1 MKNGWFY
8 RIEEIRP
15 CVDFLRSQGI
25 PPQEIRHVGTSG
37 SGNFKYVNQSGRCE
51 VLPMPKLLAKQLA
64 GAPRSNSHGKKPIFD
79 ILGIASTEACVK
91 RCRTELERIMGQYF
105 PDGTASMVWLNGI
118 ECSVCWQGASM
129 KVSFLSV
136 PVPIDKTDPSFEDSA
151 KQFLE
156 AEMPNVVKALK
167 KGAVTAAQKTKRQ
180 EFVQSVL
187 SNARGEMLSRLP
199 DGSSVHEQVL
209 SQKAINVQFVVTIE
223 TSYGKI
229 KHKKDIC
236 LAKRVEIE
244 WDTKIDENGAPT
256 IHIKNRKEA
265 HAKMQTA
272 ILEMVLSGEE
282 RLEVPLDE
290 FSQTI
295 QGRCRWF
302 DEKAQPLPTWF
313 AKKPS
318 ISKVI
323 YAFDFSTQQA
333 HFSTPYF
340 TFFKDDGSCEGRIDK
355 NSYSDLASALMKD
368 GAMQARLLYAKRR
381 LKEEGIQIYREA
393 GGGAGVG
400 DSKFR
405 ATISGVSCQGH
416 SFTYAGDLTEWE
428 HNFDAMLSSLKEDA
442 QHKKEELR
450 DSFRGF
456 YGNALAIAIL
466 KLVFYNSY
474 ITESAV
480 AENLRG
486 VKVALKVP
494 ITDINLSGR
503 FNLIPADMVKDQC
516 TALVNAGFLKTKYH
530 HGTYGDFYTLH
541 ITPLGQKLL
550 SLQKEDAFRDS
561 FPDDSH
567 FDEQLEPAR
576 YDNKFA
582 WYLSLSSD
590 DVPMTAKCMWY
601 DRIEEIFSSAP
612 PEIIK
617 VLQMQKEIEED
628 PLQKKFLTK
637 LIRAGK
643 AKKTSEEAA
652 SDAHGEGGGAV

>member
-1 MKNGWFY
+1 MKSGWFY

-79 ILGIASTEACVK
+79 I
-91 RCRTELERIMGQYF
+91 

-180 EFVQSVL
+180 GFVQSVL

-494 ITDINLSGR
+494 I
-503 FNLIPADMVKDQC
+503 
-516 TALVNAGFLKTKYH
+516 
-530 HGTYGDFYTLH
+530 GDFYTLH